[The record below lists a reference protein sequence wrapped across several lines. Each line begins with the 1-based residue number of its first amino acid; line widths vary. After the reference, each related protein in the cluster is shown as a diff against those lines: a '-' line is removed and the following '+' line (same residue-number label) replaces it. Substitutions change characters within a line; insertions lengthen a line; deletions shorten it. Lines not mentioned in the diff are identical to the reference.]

1 MSVHYKHPV
10 LLIEFEE
17 DKAFTLDVSLLAYH
31 ITPGLPRFFYQ
42 LVSELKS
49 YAKPTGKYPVKST
62 RPSGVIDPDSTLS
75 VQSKIA
81 LLTLSFPRV
90 RIIWSS
96 SPYASAQIFND
107 LKLNDPEPDPRK
119 AIAVGA
125 DGDPDAGAGINAAAE
140 EVLRTLPGI
149 NDKNIKYVMRRVKT
163 VRELCDMSLSQVQDI
178 LGAEPGKACWEFI
191 HRGERRTAVNVVT
204 VSI

>member
-1 MSVHYKHPV
+1 MSLH
-10 LLIEFEE
+10 
-17 DKAFTLDVSLLAYH
+17 T
-31 ITPGLPRFFYQ
+31 GPRLFQQ

-49 YAKPTGKYPVKST
+49 YVKPTGKYPVKST
-62 RPSGVIDPDSTLS
+62 RASGVIDPDSILS

-107 LKLNDPEPDPRK
+107 LKLNNPEPDSRK
-119 AIAVGA
+119 AIALGA

-178 LGAEPGKACWEFI
+178 LGVEPGKACWEFM
-191 HRGERRTAVNVVT
+191 HRGERRTAVNAVT

>member
-1 MSVHYKHPV
+1 MMSVHYKHPV

-17 DKAFTLDVSLLAYH
+17 DKSFSLDVSFSACH
-31 ITPGLPRFFYQ
+31 CIHLPKVVHQ

-49 YAKPTGKYPVKST
+49 YVKPTGKYPAKST
-62 RPSGVIDPDSTLS
+62 RPSGVVDPDSTLS
-75 VQSKIA
+75 IQSKIV

-107 LKLNDPEPDPRK
+107 LKLNNPEPDPKK

-125 DGDPDAGAGINAAAE
+125 DDDPDAGAGINAAAE
-140 EVLRTLPGI
+140 EVLRNLPGI
-149 NDKNIKYVMRRVKT
+149 NDKNIKYVIRRVGT

-178 LGAEPGKACWEFI
+178 LGVEPGKACWEFI
-191 HRGERRTAVNVVT
+191 HRGERRADIT
-204 VSI
+204 V